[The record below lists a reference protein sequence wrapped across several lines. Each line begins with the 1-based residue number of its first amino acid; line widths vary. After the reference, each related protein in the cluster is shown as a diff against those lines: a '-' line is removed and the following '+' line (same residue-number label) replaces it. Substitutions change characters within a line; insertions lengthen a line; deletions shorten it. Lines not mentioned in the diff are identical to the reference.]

1 MSDTTSNVS
10 ISKEQ
15 LNLFKKLFV
24 VRDDVFVEQLLHEGK
39 LTYWKLSRSFTD
51 RDILNH
57 FTGNRTFG
65 VYVTSPNNTCRF
77 TAHDVDIPKTSS
89 INDETQK
96 EVKNKTL
103 RLKVA
108 AMNLGIRK
116 NQIIVEFSGRRG
128 YHVWL
133 FFENEIPCYQAYSLA
148 KLIRSKSSV
157 DCEFFPKQDRIDPV
171 TGLGSAI
178 KLPFGIHKATS
189 QRSVIVD
196 EAFNPYADQDGCL
209 SKAEPVAVKTVQ
221 EILLKNNLPLEK
233 KESLEDRLDVSSDV
247 VYDYDTRG
255 GSLERLMSN
264 CKMLKEFKD
273 EAEKNMH
280 IRHDK
285 RVVISNLLAFLGE
298 EGEKMIHNI
307 MAACDDYDEVYT
319 QGQIEYR
326 KKKGYKPITCQKLKE
341 QGLCS
346 HDCGLKPKA
355 GKNAS
360 PIQLC
365 FTTYIEDGTFEII
378 KENQNNLILK
388 SEDGLTFKLSNF
400 EANKHGVWTKI
411 EVSGKEGRIYSD
423 ALTIS
428 SGKNRKQFINKCLEH
443 KGKEEFSSV
452 VMEKHL
458 MDIEQ
463 ILRDKIAEEEKTS
476 KAKKVKY
483 EMTTEQREIAMGFL
497 VDPDLYNVLRYDIAQ
512 LSHVGEELNKVLLYM
527 GCVSRKLIKNPL
539 AFVIK
544 GPSSVG
550 KNDLVKAVLSLMP
563 EEEKRVVTRLTPS
576 ALYHIAKDGLAH
588 SILCIAEKIGSEAA
602 DYSVRS
608 LISEGNLVSLITI
621 KNQYTGQFEAQEI
634 VVAGPTVYIE
644 TTTQLIINYENAT
657 RQIPLDIDDTEEQTR
672 RIHEAQR
679 REKTLDGLTAEEMRN
694 NIKEKHQN
702 AQRLLRV
709 LNVIIPYANLLIFPT
724 VSIRTRRDNEKFL
737 TLIMSIVILRQFQKE
752 TKFKNNIA
760 YIEADLKDYAIAYE
774 LYMAVLSQTLDEISI
789 KSRDLMVVIND
800 MVSEWHNDS
809 GRDLE
814 LHNKDTGRTLTN
826 IVFTR
831 ADVRHYMQ
839 NRNWSDALLY
849 ACMKE
854 LGHHELLRV
863 IQGGQ
868 GKTYKYSLLDC
879 DQGVNQ
885 TANKL
890 LSPEELKEKLDSQT
904 SQ

>member
-1 MSDTTSNVS
+1 MSGTTSNVT
-10 ISKEQ
+10 ISKDQ
-15 LNLFKKLFV
+15 IRLFSKLFIA
-24 VRDDVFVEQLLHEGK
+24 RNEPFVEQLLHEEK
-39 LTYWKLSRSFTD
+39 LTYWKIPRTITD
-51 RDILNH
+51 REISIHL
-57 FTGNRTFG
+57 TGQRTFG

-77 TAHDVDIPKTSS
+77 TVHDVDIPKSSS
-89 INDETQK
+89 INEETEK
-96 EVKNKTL
+96 EVRNKTL

-108 AMNLGIRK
+108 AMNLGISK
-116 NQIIVEFSGRRG
+116 KQIIAEFSGRRG

-148 KLIRSKSSV
+148 KLIKSKSLV
-157 DCEFFPKQDRIDPV
+157 DCEFFPKQDRIDPI

-178 KLPFGIHKATS
+178 KLPCGLHKATGK
-189 QRSVIVD
+189 RSAIVD
-196 EAFNPYADQDGCL
+196 EAFKDYPDQYDWL
-209 SKAEPVAVKTVQ
+209 SKIETIPAKQVEK
-221 EILLKNNLPLEK
+221 ILASNGIPLER
-233 KESLEDRLDVSSDV
+233 KESLGEQLESSNSV
-247 VYDYDTRG
+247 EYDYDKNG
-255 GSLERLMSN
+255 GSAERLISN
-264 CKMLKEFKD
+264 CKMLQECKD
-273 EAEKNMH
+273 EAEKTGH
-280 IRHDK
+280 LSHDK
-285 RVVISNLLAFLGE
+285 RVVIVNLLAFFGE
-298 EGEKMIHNI
+298 EGEKIIHSI
-307 MAACDDYDEVYT
+307 IGMCDDYDMEYT
-319 QGQIEYR
+319 QDQIEYR
-326 KKKGYKPITCQKLKE
+326 KKKGYKPITCQKIKE
-341 QGLCS
+341 MGLCK
-346 HDCGLKPKA
+346 HDCDLKPKA

-365 FTTYIEDGTFEII
+365 FTTYIEDGAFEIV
-378 KENQNNLILK
+378 KENQNNLVLK

-411 EVSGKEGRIYSD
+411 EVSGMEGRIYSD

-443 KGKEEFSSV
+443 KGKEEFGSIA
-452 VMEKHL
+452 MEKHL
-458 MDIEQ
+458 MSIEQ
-463 ILRDKIAEEEKTS
+463 VLRDKIIEEEKTS
-476 KAKKVKY
+476 KVKKAKY
-483 EMTTEQREIAMGFL
+483 EMTPEQREIAMGFL
-497 VDPDLYNVLRYDIAQ
+497 TDPDLYNVLGYDIAQ

-657 RQIPLDIDDTEEQTR
+657 RQIPLDIDDSEEQTR
-672 RIHEAQR
+672 RIHDAQR
-679 REKTLDGLTAEEMRN
+679 KEKTLDGLTAEEMRK
-694 NIKEKHQN
+694 NIKEKHKN
-702 AQRLLRV
+702 AQRLLKV
-709 LNVIIPYANLLIFPT
+709 LNVIIPYANLLVFPT

-737 TLIMSIVILRQFQKE
+737 TLIMSVGILRQFLKE
-752 TKFKNNIA
+752 IKYKNNIA
-760 YIEADLKDYAIAYE
+760 YIEVDLKDYTIAYE
-774 LYMAVLSQTLDEISI
+774 LYTAVLSQTLDEISI
-789 KSRDLMVVIND
+789 KSRDLMVVINN

-831 ADVRHYMQ
+831 ADVRHFMQ
-839 NRNWSDALLY
+839 NRNWSDALLH

-868 GKTYKYSLLDC
+868 GKTYRYTLMDC

-885 TANKL
+885 AANKL
-890 LSPEELKEKLDSQT
+890 LTPEELKEKLDSQT